1 MTQNSRAFQP
11 MSRRR
16 LLELASVGG
25 AGLALGLHG
34 SEAQAR
40 QESDAQT
47 LVVGRA
53 AAEPVSL
60 DPAVATSSES
70 VDVILQTYEPL
81 LMDQPGSTD
90 MMPVLA
96 TDYDVSEDGKT
107 WTFRI
112 RDGVTFPD
120 GTPVD
125 ANAVAYSVDRLA
137 QVGQGFAF
145 VLSGIYDRAEAVDA
159 TTARIY
165 LSNPSGPFLATI
177 PKIFIVNP
185 ALVEAHKT
193 ADDPHATKYLYDH
206 PEGTGPYRLESW
218 EHSQQVTLARRD
230 DYWGTA
236 PAIPRIVIREVSD
249 WAQQRLL
256 LERGDIDIAAQYIV
270 TDLPTLGAN
279 SDIRIEEHP
288 SLVELYICMQHKKGP
303 TEDVRVRQALAAA
316 FDYQGYIDGIYQG
329 HAVQPQGVLP
339 REMAYHD
346 DTLPIEEQDIE
357 KARSL
362 LADAGL
368 ADGTS
373 LEYLYVTG
381 DKNELG
387 AGQVLQAAL
396 QQLNVQLQM
405 QEVSWTI
412 LLGRFQDEPN
422 APDTYGYYVFP
433 PYNDPDAV
441 LFSMFHTSNQGLAG
455 YNGFYAGSPEMDEM
469 LIEAR
474 TTLDTDRRAELYKQL
489 QMMIYEDA
497 SVIPVANPNSII
509 LTRSW
514 VSGYQYRPTWHNTIN
529 YQQLAFDGK
538 P

>member
-1 MTQNSRAFQP
+1 MIRHRQSTASI
-11 MSRRR
+11 SRRH
-16 LLELASVGG
+16 LLELAGVGT
-25 AGLALGLHG
+25 AGVALGLHRE
-34 SEAQAR
+34 SSFAR
-40 QESDAQT
+40 QDSDSQS

-53 AAEPVSL
+53 AAEPISL

-81 LMDQPGSTD
+81 LMDQPDSTE
-90 MMPVLA
+90 MVPVLA
-96 TDYDVSEDGKT
+96 TDYDVSDDGKV

-120 GTPVD
+120 GSPLD

-137 QVGQGFAF
+137 KVGQGFAF
-145 VLSGIYDRAEAVDA
+145 VLSGIYDRAEAVDS
-159 TTARIY
+159 TTARIH
-165 LSNPSGPFLATI
+165 LSNPSGPFLSTI
-177 PKIFIVNP
+177 PKIFIINP
-185 ALVEAHKT
+185 NLVEQHKT
-193 ADDPHATKYLYDH
+193 ADDPEATEYLYDH
-206 PEGTGPYRLESW
+206 PEGTGPYRLDSW
-218 EHSQQVTLARRD
+218 EHGQQISIVRRD
-230 DYWGTA
+230 DYWGPA

-270 TDLPTLGAN
+270 TDLPTLEAN
-279 SDIRIEEHP
+279 PDIRIEEHP
-288 SLVELYICMQHKKGP
+288 SLVELYICMQHQKGP
-303 TEDVRVRQALAAA
+303 TQDIQVRQALAAA

-346 DTLPIEEQDIE
+346 DTLPIDKQDLE
-357 KARSL
+357 KARGL
-362 LADAGL
+362 LAEAGL

-396 QQLNVQLQM
+396 RQLNVDLQM

-412 LLGRFQDEPN
+412 LLGRFQDKPN

-441 LFSMFHTSNQGLAG
+441 LFSMFHTSNQGPAG
-455 YNGFYAGSPEMDEM
+455 YNGFYAGSPEMDE
-469 LIEAR
+469 LLVEAR
-474 TTLDTDRRAELYKQL
+474 TTLDTARREELYKQL
-489 QMMIYEDA
+489 QTMIYEDA

-529 YQQLAFDGK
+529 YHQLAFDGK
-538 P
+538 V